1 FQEMNSHILI
11 FAFALI
17 AVSLAC
23 KCKDQTAKES
33 FCNAHWVSHLKIKLR
48 VSKQPMPGDDS
59 RKGLNNIRYAVEH
72 LEVFKKPD
80 NLTNLPNEIY
90 TPSEPPACGLILD
103 VGKAYLLAGR
113 VAPGGTLLSTV
124 ICGQVRPDDTR
135 EELFENV
142 LEWKKVPTSFP
153 PKMKEMKC

>member
-1 FQEMNSHILI
+1 FQTMNSLTL
-11 FAFALI
+11 FTLLALATI
-17 AVSLAC
+17 SLAC
-23 KCKDQTAKES
+23 KCKEQTAKES
-33 FCNAHWVSHLKIKLR
+33 FCQAHWVSHLKIKLR
-48 VSKQPMPGDDS
+48 VSKQPVPGDET

-72 LEVFKKPD
+72 LEVFKKPS
-80 NLTNLPNEIY
+80 NLTALPNEIF

-103 VGKAYLLAGR
+103 VGKEYLLAGR
-113 VAPGGTLLSTV
+113 VAPGGTLSTV

-153 PKMKEMKC
+153 PKMKEMQC